1 MSIMVFMP
9 CLLLATACF
18 TGGIVYLSP
27 SGSYGH
33 RYFAEVGRHNDLC
46 SYPCVLFVGTANI
59 MAKYLLY
66 REENADL
73 QVIGGIRYGSFI
85 EAMRSGKQGTWP
97 FAKLLITTDRLWIHS
112 PWGTEAWNR
121 GQLPLMRLERSF
133 LNPKLV
139 IHMPEITFFLLPW
152 HCRKVEEAIRMLGYG
167 KH

>member
-1 MSIMVFMP
+1 M
-9 CLLLATACF
+9 
-18 TGGIVYLSP
+18 GGIIYFLQGIMNIDISP
-27 SGSYGH
+27 KWIVVMI
-33 RYFAEVGRHNDLC
+33 FAAIL
-46 SYPCVLFVGTANI
+46 LFSVVVAGI

-66 REENADL
+66 REEDADL

-97 FAKLLITTDRLWIHS
+97 FAKLLMTKDILWIHS

-121 GQLPLMRLERSF
+121 GQLPLMRLECSS

-152 HCRKVEEAIRMLGYG
+152 HCRKVEEAIRMLGYEM
-167 KH
+167 